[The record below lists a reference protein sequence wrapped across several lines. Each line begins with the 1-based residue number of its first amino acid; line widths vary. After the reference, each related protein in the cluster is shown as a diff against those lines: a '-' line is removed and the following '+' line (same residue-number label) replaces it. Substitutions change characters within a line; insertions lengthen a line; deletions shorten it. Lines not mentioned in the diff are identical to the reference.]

1 VNDHDKG
8 ATTLF
13 DGASSSTTRT
23 VFNYPVAA
31 SIPLRQIDRSFFNR
45 SPLLVAPELLG
56 KLLVKEEAKRD
67 GATRKLVGRIVE
79 TEAYTQD
86 DPAAHA
92 WGIVD
97 IATGLVK
104 PSGRGYAL
112 FAPPGM
118 SYVYLCYG
126 VHWLLN
132 VVTEREGL
140 AGCVL
145 IRALEPVAGLNRMF
159 EHRPTAIRE
168 SDLMNGPGKL
178 TQAMGIDGRHH
189 GVDLCSGPIYF
200 ASDEKRKPKILTSSR
215 VGITRAIDRPWR
227 YFASDNRFVSPGIPS
242 DVAAARRRFT
252 QRSPRPILPSRE
264 S

>member
-1 VNDHDKG
+1 MSKPPIRLDR
-8 ATTLF
+8 TFF
-13 DGASSSTTRT
+13 D
-23 VFNYPVAA
+23 
-31 SIPLRQIDRSFFNR
+31 R
-45 SPLLVAPELLG
+45 SPLVVAPELVG
-56 KLLVKEEAKRD
+56 KLLVRAEDRNGRARS
-67 GATRKLVGRIVE
+67 GSLIIGRIVE

-97 IATGLVK
+97 IATGLIK

-112 FAPPGM
+112 FAPPGT

-132 VVTEREGL
+132 VVTEREGI

-145 IRALEPVAGLNRMF
+145 IRALEPVAGLDRMF
-159 EHRPTAIRE
+159 ENRPAAIRE

-178 TQAMGIDGRHH
+178 TQAMGIDSRHH

-227 YFASDNRFVSPGIPS
+227 YFAADNRFVSPGIPS

-252 QRSPRPILPSRE
+252 QRSPRPLLPSRE
-264 S
+264 SGETSA